1 MLSCLILALSSVNWV
16 QLYEEVQYLKIK
28 IKSMWRKN

>member
-16 QLYEEVQYLKIK
+16 QLYEEIQYLKLK
-28 IKSMWRKN
+28 MRFWKRGK

>member
-16 QLYEEVQYLKIK
+16 QLYEEVQCLKVK
-28 IKSMWRKN
+28 IKSMWRRG